1 MEIMLD
7 DGAKMPKKAHATDVG
22 YDIFSP
28 IDVVVPAH
36 RSVFIDSGVHIQ
48 IPIDVAGVLISK
60 SGLNVKHGITSTGLI
75 DPDYTGSIGVK
86 LYNNSGTDYKIA
98 KGDKI
103 TQIMFIPYITAFFKV
118 EDSLDDTERGDGGFN
133 MCNIKGK
140 DLHLIVNAVV
150 ALAQELGMLDEERE
164 VD

>member
-1 MEIMLD
+1 MMKSVMKIMLD
-7 DGAKMPKKAHATDVG
+7 KGAKMPKKAHATDVG
-22 YDIFSP
+22 YDICSP

-86 LYNNSGTDYKIA
+86 LYNNSGTDYRITA
-98 KGDKI
+98 GDKI

-118 EDSLDDTERGDGGFN
+118 EDTLDETERGDGGFGST
-133 MCNIKGK
+133 GK
-140 DLHLIVNAVV
+140 
-150 ALAQELGMLDEERE
+150 
-164 VD
+164 

>member
-1 MEIMLD
+1 MKSVVMKIKLD
-7 DGAKMPKKAHATDVG
+7 DGARMPEKAHATDVG
-22 YDIFSP
+22 YDIYSP

-48 IPIDVAGVLISK
+48 IPIDIAGVLISK

-103 TQIMFIPYITAFFKV
+103 SQIMFIPHVQTIFNRV
-118 EDSLDDTERGDGGFN
+118 NSLDDTERGNGGFGST
-133 MCNIKGK
+133 GK
-140 DLHLIVNAVV
+140 
-150 ALAQELGMLDEERE
+150 
-164 VD
+164 

>member
-1 MEIMLD
+1 MKSVMKIMLD
-7 DGAKMPKKAHATDVG
+7 DGARMPKKAHATDVG

-48 IPIDVAGVLISK
+48 IPLDIAGVLISK

-86 LYNNSGTDYKIA
+86 LYNNSGTDYRITA
-98 KGDKI
+98 GDKI
-103 TQIMFIPYITAFFKV
+103 SQIMFIPYVQALFKKV
-118 EDSLDDTERGDGGFN
+118 NSLDDTERGDGGFGST
-133 MCNIKGK
+133 GK
-140 DLHLIVNAVV
+140 
-150 ALAQELGMLDEERE
+150 
-164 VD
+164 

>member
-1 MEIMLD
+1 MKSVMKIMLD
-7 DGAKMPKKAHATDVG
+7 EGAKMPKKAHATDVG

-28 IDVVVPAH
+28 IDATVPAH

-86 LYNNSGTDYKIA
+86 LYNNSGTDYLVS
-98 KGDKI
+98 
-103 TQIMFIPYITAFFKV
+103 P
-118 EDSLDDTERGDGGFN
+118 
-133 MCNIKGK
+133 
-140 DLHLIVNAVV
+140 
-150 ALAQELGMLDEERE
+150 QEIRLVR
-164 VD
+164 

>member
-1 MEIMLD
+1 MMKSVMKIMLD
-7 DGAKMPKKAHATDVG
+7 EGAKMPKKAHATDVG

-48 IPIDVAGVLISK
+48 IPIDIAGVLISK

-86 LYNNSGTDYKIA
+86 LYNNSGTDYRITA
-98 KGDKI
+98 GDKI
-103 TQIMFIPYITAFFKV
+103 SQIMFIPYITAFFKV
-118 EDSLDDTERGDGGFN
+118 EDNLDETERGDGGFGST
-133 MCNIKGK
+133 GK
-140 DLHLIVNAVV
+140 
-150 ALAQELGMLDEERE
+150 
-164 VD
+164 

>member
-1 MEIMLD
+1 MKSVVMKIKLD
-7 DGAKMPKKAHATDVG
+7 ECAKMPKKAHATDVG

-36 RSVFIDSGVHIQ
+36 RSVFIDSGVHIH
-48 IPIDVAGVLISK
+48 IPLDIAGVIISK

-103 TQIMFIPYITAFFKV
+103 SQIMFIPYVQTIFNRV
-118 EDSLDDTERGDGGFN
+118 NSLDDTERGNGGFGST
-133 MCNIKGK
+133 GK
-140 DLHLIVNAVV
+140 
-150 ALAQELGMLDEERE
+150 
-164 VD
+164 